1 MTFQQH
7 EMKFLII
14 LQILLFAN
22 VDLFLPCFL
31 ASLLFEHDASEIQS
45 CCYVY

>member
-31 ASLLFEHDASEIQS
+31 ASLLLGLSHLNSLLLCF
-45 CCYVY
+45 